1 VILCWREEIS
11 IWVCCWS

>member
-1 VILCWREEIS
+1 VILYWREEIS